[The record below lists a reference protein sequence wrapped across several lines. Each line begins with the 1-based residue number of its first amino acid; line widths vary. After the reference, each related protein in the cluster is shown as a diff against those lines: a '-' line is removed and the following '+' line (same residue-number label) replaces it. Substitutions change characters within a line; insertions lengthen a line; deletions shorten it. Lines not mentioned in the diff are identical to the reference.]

1 MMKLRFSISFVA
13 VLAAGWLLACSSDNA
28 PSGDRADVAD
38 SALLPDSDLRGAK
51 IYLYDKGQVTTEIR
65 ADKIIKF
72 EKQDSTVAYQLDI
85 DVFDSL
91 GQVSTVVTG
100 DSGVIREAHNQLF
113 IYSNV
118 VVETADSVKLETD
131 FLFWNSASNRI
142 QAPADVFVKVTR
154 GQDIMTGYG
163 LEADQK
169 LSSIKILRPVSGTI
183 YDTKEINDL

>member
-1 MMKLRFSISFVA
+1 MMRIRFGLFFVA
-13 VLAAGWLLACSSDNA
+13 VLAAGWLFACSSENA
-28 PSGDRADVAD
+28 PSGDQAGITD
-38 SALLPDSDLRGAK
+38 SALLPDSDLRGAR

-72 EKQDSTVAYQLDI
+72 EKQDSTVAFRLDI

-100 DSGVIREAHNQLF
+100 DSGVIREAHSQLF

-118 VVETADSVKLETD
+118 VVETADSVKLETE
-131 FLFWNSASNRI
+131 FLFWNSATNRI

-183 YDTKEINDL
+183 YDTKEIDEL